1 MVGIKV
7 LIDHVL
13 FVGNRSKR
21 RYEFILPNKF
31 AFVVIAVDSHE
42 VSYSFMLRY
51 KLTNYKFIC
60 YVIVVCYVEPLG
72 NRHKRGKKYISFD
85 VDCK

>member
-21 RYEFILPNKF
+21 RYEYILPNKF

-42 VSYSFMLRY
+42 VSSPPINLLRIF
-51 KLTNYKFIC
+51 L
-60 YVIVVCYVEPLG
+60 V
-72 NRHKRGKKYISFD
+72 HH
-85 VDCK
+85 